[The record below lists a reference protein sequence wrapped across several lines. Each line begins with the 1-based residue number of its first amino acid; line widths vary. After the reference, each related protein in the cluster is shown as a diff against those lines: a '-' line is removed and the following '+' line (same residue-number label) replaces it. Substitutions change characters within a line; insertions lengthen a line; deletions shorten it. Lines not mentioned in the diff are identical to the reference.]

1 MEMPRENAANTLPVE
16 SAAALRAGYAVHQAG
31 AGVRAASRRYGPG
44 SVVSDK
50 PNEPGEPNE
59 PNEPNELSEPD
70 EARSG
75 LSRIGRFIRA
85 SAPNGSTA
93 IAVPAGVPARE
104 NKPAIAC
111 DAGDQKIDRPVSV
124 VNCSSA

>member
-59 PNEPNELSEPD
+59 LSELSELSEPD

-93 IAVPAGVPARE
+93 IAAPACPR
-104 NKPAIAC
+104 
-111 DAGDQKIDRPVSV
+111 
-124 VNCSSA
+124 

>member
-44 SVVSDK
+44 SVASDK

-59 PNEPNELSEPD
+59 PNELSELSELSEPD

-93 IAVPAGVPARE
+93 IAAPACPRAKTNRQSRAM
-104 NKPAIAC
+104 PAIRKST
-111 DAGDQKIDRPVSV
+111 GR
-124 VNCSSA
+124 SA